1 LWLLRVGEEITRE
14 AKKARK
20 VGGLT
25 GSSSDD
31 SGSESVSDNDESDYE
46 SSKNMSSGDDDD
58 FNPFRDESSEDNEDG
73 ELFHWRLAMLVGN
86 WAVVWDL
93 LSFLAA
99 KVTQWDPV
107 SKTYKKENLFWA
119 LEILLSGHTVLA
131 ENLSSFSS
139 IYFWGLQLQEHL
151 ISKDTCTNL
160 HIDAYEY
167 LWLKIWQSLKT

>member
-1 LWLLRVGEEITRE
+1 MWLLRVGEEITRE

-73 ELFHWRLAMLVGN
+73 ELFH
-86 WAVVWDL
+86 
-93 LSFLAA
+93 
-99 KVTQWDPV
+99 
-107 SKTYKKENLFWA
+107 
-119 LEILLSGHTVLA
+119 
-131 ENLSSFSS
+131 
-139 IYFWGLQLQEHL
+139 
-151 ISKDTCTNL
+151 
-160 HIDAYEY
+160 
-167 LWLKIWQSLKT
+167 